1 MLPWQVKLQGKALHL
16 CPMSFGIC
24 SLSIVPCR
32 REPASASEMVTQ
44 LLFGE
49 TYEVVE
55 EREDWISIVTS
66 YDRYPCWISAKQHTA
81 LAGQPPEIQ
90 QAGMLSSELIQV
102 ISNRDTQAVFP
113 LTIGAVLPGF
123 TNHVCHLGE
132 ISFLF
137 EGHVT
142 DAAIRK
148 PVKDL
153 IDTAYLFLNAPY
165 LWGGR
170 SPFGIDC
177 SGFVQ
182 LVYKLNGYQLP
193 RDASQQVELGM
204 PLSFVEEAEAGDLA
218 FFDNEQG
225 SIVHVGIVLDNQRII
240 HASGSVRVDRFDHYG
255 IFHSDTKKYSH
266 MLRVI
271 KKII

>member
-1 MLPWQVKLQGKALHL
+1 
-16 CPMSFGIC
+16 MSFGIC

-32 REPASASEMVTQ
+32 KEPSGTSEMVTQ

-49 TYEVVE
+49 TYEVLE
-55 EREDWISIVTS
+55 DREDWLSVITS
-66 YDRYPCWISAKQHTA
+66 YDHYPCWISAKQHTP
-81 LAGQPPEIQ
+81 LASKDMQ
-90 QAGMLSSELIQV
+90 QALPAMLSSELIQV
-102 ISNRDTQAVFP
+102 VTNKDNQSVFP
-113 LTIGAVLPGF
+113 LTIGAVLPAMKD
-123 TNHVCHLGE
+123 HVCRVGE
-132 ISFLF
+132 SEFLF

-142 DAAIRK
+142 NPDEKK

-182 LVYKLNGYQLP
+182 LVYKLSGYKLP
-193 RDASQQVELGM
+193 RDASQQVESGT
-204 PLSFVEEAEAGDLA
+204 PLSFVEEAEPGDLA
-218 FFDNEQG
+218 FFDNDLG
-225 SIVHVGIVLDNQRII
+225 NIVHVGIVLDNQQII
-240 HASGSVRVDRFDHYG
+240 HASGSVRVDKFDHYG

>member
-1 MLPWQVKLQGKALHL
+1 
-16 CPMSFGIC
+16 MSFGIC

-32 REPASASEMVTQ
+32 KEPSGTSEMVTQ

-49 TYEVVE
+49 TYEVLE
-55 EREDWISIVTS
+55 DREDWLSVITS
-66 YDRYPCWISAKQHTA
+66 YDRYPCWISAKQHTP
-81 LAGQPPEIQ
+81 LAAKDMQ
-90 QAGMLSSELIQV
+90 QALPAMLSSELIQV
-102 ISNRDTQAVFP
+102 VTNKDNQSVFP
-113 LTIGAVLPGF
+113 LTIGAVLPAMKD
-123 TNHVCHLGE
+123 HVCRVGE
-132 ISFLF
+132 SEFLF

-142 DAAIRK
+142 NPDEKK

-153 IDTAYLFLNAPY
+153 IDTAYLFFNAPY

-182 LVYKLNGYQLP
+182 LVYKLSGYKLP
-193 RDASQQVELGM
+193 RDASQQVESGT
-204 PLSFVEEAEAGDLA
+204 PLSFVEEAEPGDLA
-218 FFDNEQG
+218 FFDNDLG
-225 SIVHVGIVLDNQRII
+225 NIVHVGIVLDNQQII
-240 HASGSVRVDRFDHYG
+240 HASGSVRVDKFDHYG

>member
-1 MLPWQVKLQGKALHL
+1 
-16 CPMSFGIC
+16 MSFGIC

-32 REPASASEMVTQ
+32 KEPSGTSEMVTQ

-49 TYEVVE
+49 TYEVLE
-55 EREDWISIVTS
+55 DREDWLSVITS
-66 YDRYPCWISAKQHTA
+66 YDRYPCWISAKQHTP
-81 LAGQPPEIQ
+81 LAAKDMQ
-90 QAGMLSSELIQV
+90 QALPAMLSSELIQV
-102 ISNRDTQAVFP
+102 VTNKDSQAVFP
-113 LTIGAVLPGF
+113 LTIGAVLPAMKDQ
-123 TNHVCHLGE
+123 VCRVGE
-132 ISFLF
+132 SEFLF

-142 DAAIRK
+142 NPDEKK

-182 LVYKLNGYQLP
+182 LVYKLNGYKLP
-193 RDASQQVELGM
+193 RDASQQVESGM
-204 PLSFVEEAEAGDLA
+204 PLSFVEEAEPGDLA
-218 FFDNEQG
+218 FFDNDLG
-225 SIVHVGIVLDNQRII
+225 NIVHVGIVLDNQQII
-240 HASGSVRVDRFDHYG
+240 HASGSVRVDKFDHYG

>member
-1 MLPWQVKLQGKALHL
+1 
-16 CPMSFGIC
+16 MSFGIC

-32 REPASASEMVTQ
+32 KEPSSTSEMVTQ

-49 TYEVVE
+49 TYEVLE
-55 EREDWISIVTS
+55 DREDWLSVITS
-66 YDRYPCWISAKQHTA
+66 YDRYPCWISAKQHTP
-81 LAGQPPEIQ
+81 LAAKDMQ
-90 QAGMLSSELIQV
+90 QALPAMLSSELIQV
-102 ISNRDTQAVFP
+102 VTNKDNQSVFP
-113 LTIGAVLPGF
+113 LTIGAVLPAMKD
-123 TNHVCHLGE
+123 HVCRVGE
-132 ISFLF
+132 SEFLF

-142 DAAIRK
+142 NPDEKK

-182 LVYKLNGYQLP
+182 LVYKLSGYKLP
-193 RDASQQVELGM
+193 RDASQQVESGT
-204 PLSFVEEAEAGDLA
+204 PLSFVEEAEPGDLA
-218 FFDNEQG
+218 FFDNDLG
-225 SIVHVGIVLDNQRII
+225 NIVHVGIVLDNQQII
-240 HASGSVRVDRFDHYG
+240 HASGSVRVDKFDHYG

>member
-1 MLPWQVKLQGKALHL
+1 
-16 CPMSFGIC
+16 MSFGIC

-32 REPASASEMVTQ
+32 KEPSGTSEMVTQ

-55 EREDWISIVTS
+55 DREDWLSVITS
-66 YDRYPCWISAKQHTA
+66 YDRYPCWISAKQHTP
-81 LAGQPPEIQ
+81 LAAKDMQEELP
-90 QAGMLSSELIQV
+90 AMLSSELIQV
-102 ISNRDTQAVFP
+102 VTNKDNQSVFP
-113 LTIGAVLPGF
+113 LTIGAVLPAMKD
-123 TNHVCHLGE
+123 HVCRVGQSE
-132 ISFLF
+132 FLF

-142 DAAIRK
+142 NPDEKK

-182 LVYKLNGYQLP
+182 LVYKLSGYKLP
-193 RDASQQVELGM
+193 RDASQQVESGT
-204 PLSFVEEAEAGDLA
+204 PLSFVEEAEPGDLA
-218 FFDNEQG
+218 FFDNDLG
-225 SIVHVGIVLDNQRII
+225 NIVHVGIVLDNQQII
-240 HASGSVRVDRFDHYG
+240 HASGSVRVDKFDHYG

>member
-1 MLPWQVKLQGKALHL
+1 
-16 CPMSFGIC
+16 MSFGIC

-32 REPASASEMVTQ
+32 KEPSSTSEMVTQ

-49 TYEVVE
+49 TYTVVE
-55 EREDWISIVTS
+55 DKEDWLSVLTS
-66 YDRYPCWISAKQHTA
+66 FDSYPCWISAKQHTP
-81 LAGQPPEIQ
+81 LPDKVSKELNTRI
-90 QAGMLSSELIQV
+90 LSSELIQV
-102 ISNRDTQAVFP
+102 INNTGSQTLYP
-113 LTIGAVLPGF
+113 ITIGSTLPNFKDHKLDIAG
-123 TNHVCHLGE
+123 TC
-132 ISFLF
+132 FLF
-137 EGHVT
+137 EGQTT
-142 DAAIRK
+142 DSGQKKTIK
-148 PVKDL
+148 EL

-182 LVYKLNGYQLP
+182 LVYKLNGYTLP
-193 RDASQQVELGM
+193 RDASRQVELGS

-218 FFDNEQG
+218 FFDNEAG
-225 SIVHVGIVLDNQRII
+225 NIVHVGLILDNQQII
-240 HASGSVRVDRFDHYG
+240 HASGSVRIDRFDHYG
-255 IFHSDTKKYSH
+255 IFRSDTKKYSH

>member
-1 MLPWQVKLQGKALHL
+1 
-16 CPMSFGIC
+16 MSFGIC

-32 REPASASEMVTQ
+32 KEPSSTSEMVTQ

-49 TYEVVE
+49 TYEVLE
-55 EREDWISIVTS
+55 DREDWLSVITS
-66 YDRYPCWISAKQHTA
+66 YDRYPCWISAKQHTP
-81 LAGQPPEIQ
+81 LAAKDMQ
-90 QAGMLSSELIQV
+90 QALPAMLSSELIQV
-102 ISNRDTQAVFP
+102 VTNKDNQAVFP
-113 LTIGAVLPGF
+113 LTIGAVLPAMKD
-123 TNHVCHLGE
+123 HVCRVGE
-132 ISFLF
+132 SEFLF

-142 DAAIRK
+142 NPDEKK

-182 LVYKLNGYQLP
+182 LVYKLSGYKLP
-193 RDASQQVELGM
+193 RDASQQVESGT
-204 PLSFVEEAEAGDLA
+204 PLSFVEEAEPGDLA
-218 FFDNEQG
+218 FFDNDLG
-225 SIVHVGIVLDNQRII
+225 NIVHVGIVLDNQQII
-240 HASGSVRVDRFDHYG
+240 HASGSVRVDKFDHYG